1 MPFELM
7 KGNALFLDSKG
18 HLYTSSCGAYFHLKN
33 INFIESRLKETK
45 HNIVSDNPQNT
56 QREDYLLRGKNS
68 ECLTLHYKLFNTN
81 LNFVKDKI
89 VSHIE
94 VLFISL
100 RSICFY
106 FPPTD

>member
-1 MPFELM
+1 M
-7 KGNALFLDSKG
+7 KGNALISDNKG
-18 HLYTSSCGAYFHLKN
+18 NLYTSSFGAYFHLKN
-33 INFIESRLKETK
+33 INFIESCLNETK
-45 HNIVSDNPQNT
+45 QDIVNDNPQNT
-56 QREDYLLRGKNS
+56 HREDYLPRGRNS

-94 VLFISL
+94 ILFISL

-106 FPPTD
+106 FSSTD